1 MEMSGVLLT
10 LNAGSSSLKASLFEI
25 DGAVPRLA
33 LKAEV
38 ESIGA
43 APRFTAREPS
53 GRVVHDRV
61 WANEEPSFE
70 ALLDS
75 VIAWAE
81 SHLGA
86 SALAAVGHRVVHGG
100 RDHFRPER
108 VTPDLLAALGRLVPL
123 APLHQPQNLAPIRA
137 IAALRPG
144 VPQVACFD
152 TGFHASLPPVATW
165 FGLPRAYGDAGVRRY
180 GFHGLSYE
188 FVARRL
194 GELAPD
200 LAAGPVIAAHLGAGA
215 SLCAMRGGRS
225 LDTTMGFTALDG
237 LMMGSRCGNI
247 DPGVILY
254 MQREDHLTTDEVE
267 TILYQ
272 RSGLLG
278 VSGLTGDMRA
288 LLASDD
294 PHAAEAVE
302 LYVYRIA
309 REVGALVSSLG
320 GLDGLVFTGGVGE
333 HAAPIRSRVCARLA
347 WLGIALDEA
356 ANASSAPVISAASS
370 RIAVRVIPTDEEMT
384 IARHTLETLAA

>member
-1 MEMSGVLLT
+1 M
-10 LNAGSSSLKASLFEI
+10 
-25 DGAVPRLA
+25 
-33 LKAEV
+33 
-38 ESIGA
+38 
-43 APRFTAREPS
+43 
-53 GRVVHDRV
+53 
-61 WANEEPSFE
+61 
-70 ALLDS
+70 
-75 VIAWAE
+75 
-81 SHLGA
+81 
-86 SALAAVGHRVVHGG
+86 
-100 RDHFRPER
+100 
-108 VTPDLLAALGRLVPL
+108 
-123 APLHQPQNLAPIRA
+123 
-137 IAALRPG
+137 
-144 VPQVACFD
+144 
-152 TGFHASLPPVATW
+152 PPVATW
-165 FGLPRAYGDAGVRRY
+165 FALPRAYGDAGVRRY

-188 FVARRL
+188 FIARRL
-194 GELAPD
+194 DEIAPE
-200 LAAGPVIAAHLGAGA
+200 LAAGRVIAAHLGAGA

-225 LDTTMGFTALDG
+225 VDTTMGFTALDG
-237 LMMGSRCGNI
+237 LMMGTRCGNI

-278 VSGLTGDMRA
+278 ISGLTGDMRA

-370 RIAVRVIPTDEEMT
+370 RITVRVILTDEESN
-384 IARHTLETLAA
+384 IARHTLETLTA